1 VSRSLKLAGQGL
13 ALAAVAGLLALLVWK
28 VVHQDRNTAAS
39 EIAHGRAAAAPHF
52 VLPRLDREGTL
63 ALGSL
68 RGKAVVLNF
77 WASWCGPC
85 KEEVPALE
93 STWKRYRDRGL
104 VVVGVD
110 VQDFSTDAKRF
121 ARRYGVTYPIVRD
134 KGKTFDSYGLT
145 GVPETF
151 FVNRSGRLVAE
162 HIEGGVHLG
171 RNQDKFERGLE
182 LALSS

>member
-1 VSRSLKLAGQGL
+1 VARSLKLAGQGL

-28 VVHQDRNTAAS
+28 VVHQDRNTAAA
-39 EIAHGRAAAAPHF
+39 EIAHGRTGPAPHF
-52 VLPRLDREGTL
+52 VLPRLDTGGTL
-63 ALGSL
+63 ALASL

-85 KEEVPALE
+85 KSEAPALE
-93 STWKRYRDRGL
+93 AAWQRYRSQGL

-110 VQDFSTDAKRF
+110 VQDFSADAKRF
-121 ARRYGVTYPIVRD
+121 ARRYGITYPIVRD
-134 KGKTFDSYGLT
+134 KGKAFDSYGLT

-151 FVNRSGRLVAE
+151 FVNRRGRLVAE
-162 HIEGGVHLG
+162 HINGGVHTSDN
-171 RNQDKFERGLE
+171 RDQFERGLK